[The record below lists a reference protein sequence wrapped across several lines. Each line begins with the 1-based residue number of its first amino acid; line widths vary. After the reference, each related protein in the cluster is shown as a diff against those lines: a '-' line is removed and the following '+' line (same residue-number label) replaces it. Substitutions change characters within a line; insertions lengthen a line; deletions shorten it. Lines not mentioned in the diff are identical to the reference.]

1 MSAVLMMRNK
11 NSSYASL
18 MRVAGRELG
27 SFISAVTDLYGP
39 EHARIAAEDWL
50 EILESSDRVPDL
62 SARDLRLTT
71 ITAAARLA
79 NRVIANSSR

>member
-1 MSAVLMMRNK
+1 
-11 NSSYASL
+11 